1 MDERDPQRTMTTEIT
16 VRRKNQSTFQVEVKE
31 GTSKTVH
38 AVKADPTDIEKYGGR
53 VSAEHLI
60 KKSFAFLL
68 EREPKE
74 SILSTFELSVI
85 EQYFPEYPK
94 EIRQRI
100 EE

>member
-1 MDERDPQRTMTTEIT
+1 MTEIKVRHMDE
-16 VRRKNQSTFQVEVKE
+16 STFHVEVKE

-38 AVKADPTDIEKYGGR
+38 EVKASQTDIDKYGGS

-74 SILSTFELSVI
+74 SILSSFELSVI
-85 EQYFPEYPK
+85 ERYFPDYPT

>member
-16 VRRKNQSTFQVEVKE
+16 VTQKNQSTFQVEVKE

-38 AVKADPTDIEKYGGR
+38 AVKADQTDIEKYGGS

-60 KKSFAFLL
+60 KNSFVFLL

-74 SILSTFELSVI
+74 SILSTFALSVI